1 MQFCASFEDDSQL
14 HIFEGRAL
22 RNKPDGF
29 PTITATNT
37 FPNGLTVT
45 ACSDGS
51 IVQQYASAQRQAPS
65 STLSSTTTGERSKL
79 SGESE
84 REIYRLIVGKG
95 TVLREFANGERVAL
109 LANGDVHHVARA
121 SRANNKSLAAA
132 DDNES
137 EDGKPLRV
145 VDPATNALVEKRPN
159 GVVIV
164 THTDGSRITHHTD
177 GTRMLTNGAKTHVLI
192 KKPGFA
198 DVCIDMQVN
207 LTAQRHARGERVAVT
222 KGGLRTRS
230 IVDLYDGTRIE
241 VSYNTKV
248 VAQVNGCVTTR
259 KPSGVY
265 VVAKDSGRIEYQSP
279 RSVARQGVVASSED
293 DDLDVTSHNGV
304 YYFDCLQGR
313 FELCDLEQ
321 NQFAIDF
328 GESSTGSS
336 PRVSVDLAGVVSDVD
351 AAKYDVDPIPAK
363 AVVNDPIE
371 PHLLILNGDGTGKEI
386 LRPRDIEQFLREDA
400 AHKKEVHSA
409 FEPSSTSTSSING
422 QNARASMT
430 QCRVFFQELQLN
442 SGSTD
447 GKVLFN
453 DRKLHAEFAKL
464 LQPVNAAAK
473 YLQRFYY
480 PCVHIPVPQ
489 FTVVR
494 KLQQIQPFSAL
505 ELQDMHD
512 ALDKWREWQEA
523 REVNKDQ
530 YKVVDPRSDEI
541 IAQQMAV
548 QKKVLAAYK
557 AARSRK
563 KLEKQKA
570 RELLK
575 KKQQQQ
581 LSQRGG
587 HSGRHLVTHMETV
600 QEGDEPHVNE
610 KDDENDSDE
619 SDGDEFE
626 NLSSDGD
633 STNGDDL
640 GDEMDDPEELL
651 RTAFGDAD
659 AMNTG
664 KLTIAQ
670 SEEYIFV
677 AGLRLVSMSCVVA
690 DWLLL
695 LTMRE
700 QLVKRSCTCSVSAY
714 RPQSSRLRS
723 SDTSSRTHI
732 TYDCAEFL

>member
-1 MQFCASFEDDSQL
+1 MQFCASFEDGSQL

-22 RNKPDGF
+22 RKKPDGF
-29 PTITATNT
+29 PTITVTNT
-37 FPNGLTVT
+37 LPNGLTVT

-51 IVQQYASAQRQAPS
+51 IVQQYVSAQRQASS
-65 STLSSTTTGERSKL
+65 STLPSTTAGERSKL
-79 SGESE
+79 NGESE
-84 REIYRLIVGKG
+84 REIYRLVVGKG
-95 TVLREFANGERVAL
+95 TVLREFVNGERVVL
-109 LANGDVHHVARA
+109 LANGDVQHVARA
-121 SRANNKSLAAA
+121 SRANSKSLAAA
-132 DDNES
+132 YDDES

-177 GTRMLTNGAKTHVLI
+177 GTRMLTNGAKTHVLV
-192 KKPGFA
+192 KKAGFA

-248 VAQVNGCVTTR
+248 IAQVNGRVTTR

-279 RSVARQGVVASSED
+279 RSVAQQEGVIASSED

-351 AAKYDVDPIPAK
+351 AAKYEVDPIPAK

-400 AHKKEVHSA
+400 AQKKEVHST
-409 FEPSSTSTSSING
+409 FESSSTSTSSSING
-422 QNARASMT
+422 QNARASVT

-442 SGSTD
+442 SDSTD

-453 DRKLHAEFAKL
+453 DRKLHAEFTKL

-480 PCVHIPVPQ
+480 PCTQTPVPQ
-489 FTVVR
+489 FTIVR

-505 ELQDMHD
+505 ELQEMHD
-512 ALDKWREWQEA
+512 TMDKWYEWQEA

-530 YKVVDPRSDEI
+530 YKVVDPRDDEI
-541 IAQQMAV
+541 IAQQTAV

-575 KKQQQQ
+575 KKQQQH
-581 LSQRGG
+581 LSQGGG
-587 HSGRHLVTHMETV
+587 HLVAHMETV
-600 QEGDEPHVNE
+600 QECDEPHVNE
-610 KDDENDSDE
+610 KDDENNDD

-640 GDEMDDPEELL
+640 GDEVDDPEKLL
-651 RTAFGDAD
+651 WTAFADAD

-670 SEEYIFV
+670 SEEDIFV
-677 AGLRLVSMSCVVA
+677 AGLCLVSVSCVVT

-700 QLVKRSCTCSVSAY
+700 QLVKRSCTCSVSVC

-723 SDTSSRTHI
+723 SDTSSRTHC
-732 TYDCAEFL
+732 TYDCVDFL